1 VAASKLQLGRPKV
14 YRSPGAAPSKGD
26 GSGGGGGGGGG
37 SERAL
42 SLPRPGDMSFNGGG
56 SGGDS
61 HSTGL
66 VARRPNG
73 GGGLMQQQQMQ
84 PLIPDTSYYES
95 RAEAVRAAP
104 FDSTFGAKNA
114 RNEQK

>member
-14 YRSPGAAPSKGD
+14 YRSPGAPLSSKGD
-26 GSGGGGGGGGG
+26 GSGGGGGNG
-37 SERAL
+37 ERAL
-42 SLPRPGDMSFNGGG
+42 ALPRPGGMSFDGGG
-56 SGGDS
+56 GGGGGDS

-66 VARRPNG
+66 VSRRQNSG

-95 RAEAVRAAP
+95 RAEAV
-104 FDSTFGAKNA
+104 SGQLL
-114 RNEQK
+114 NEEIGVTLMSERE